1 MTSHRR
7 TLASR
12 RHSRGMTLIELM
24 VAITVGLFLLL
35 AMYAIFVSFKLT
47 SQSQNGLAQMQDD
60 QRMSMTI
67 LSQIAQSAGY
77 FGNVQTQLVNTALL
91 ADNSTVSGVS
101 FSAGQA
107 LFGTDSGS
115 ATAPDT
121 LYIRFQ
127 SLQNDGVLNCLGNTN
142 TASAGTVT
150 YINQLAV
157 ASSTLQLTC
166 GINGAAAQP
175 IVGGLASPVTTCPS
189 IGYRGISNIQF
200 LYGVDPG
207 NTGSVTQYVTAGS
220 VTNWLNVRSLR
231 ATLSMQYCG
240 QIGAAPVTIS
250 FPRFIFLPNQ
260 I

>member
-1 MTSHRR
+1 MNTQRR

-12 RHSRGMTLIELM
+12 RHNRGMTLIELM

-101 FSAGQA
+101 F
-107 LFGTDSGS
+107 
-115 ATAPDT
+115 
-121 LYIRFQ
+121 
-127 SLQNDGVLNCLGNTN
+127 
-142 TASAGTVT
+142 SAGTVT